1 MKLIVGL
8 GNPGKEYER
17 TRHNAGFR
25 VLDALAGK
33 LGTAFDREKFKGLY
47 ATGDAGEEK
56 LLLVKPL
63 TFMNL
68 SGETVVGFGG
78 FYKIGIDDVLVVVDE
93 VALPLGALRMR
104 RGGSDGGHNGLKNIT
119 LRLGSKEFARLRFG
133 VGGREAGAERH
144 PADLAGHVLGR
155 FSAEEETL
163 LATAMSKA
171 VDACLLWATQG
182 VEKAMNRFNAP
193 DKPPRP
199 VKTEKTGT
207 KQDQQSG
214 NDSTS
219 KSSAPQPDGLQK

>member
-33 LGTAFDREKFKGLY
+33 LGTTFDREKFKGDY
-47 ATGDAGEEK
+47 ATADYGSEK
-56 LLLVKPL
+56 MLLVKPL

-78 FYKIGIDDVLVVVDE
+78 FYKIGIEDVLVVVDE
-93 VALPLGALRMR
+93 VALPLAALRMR

-133 VGGREAGAERH
+133 VGGREAGGGQH

-155 FSAEEETL
+155 FSAEDEAAVAAGL
-163 LATAMSKA
+163 PKA
-171 VDACLLWATQG
+171 VDACLCWAADG
-182 VEKAMNRFNAP
+182 IEKAMNRFNAAP
-193 DKPPRP
+193 
-199 VKTEKTGT
+199 KT
-207 KQDQQSG
+207 
-214 NDSTS
+214 
-219 KSSAPQPDGLQK
+219 

>member
-33 LGTAFDREKFKGLY
+33 LGTAFDREKFKGEY
-47 ATGDAGEEK
+47 ATADHGAEK
-56 LLLVKPL
+56 ILLVKPL

-78 FYKIGIDDVLVVVDE
+78 FYKIGIEDVLVVVDE

-133 VGGREAGAERH
+133 VGGREAGGGQH

-155 FSAEEETL
+155 FSAGDETAVAQAL
-163 LATAMSKA
+163 PKA
-171 VDACLLWATQG
+171 VDACLVWAAEG
-182 VEKAMNRFNAP
+182 IEKAMNRFNAAP
-193 DKPPRP
+193 
-199 VKTEKTGT
+199 
-207 KQDQQSG
+207 KQ
-214 NDSTS
+214 
-219 KSSAPQPDGLQK
+219 